1 MCVIFRLISLASS
14 KRNRN
19 YVAEKGFNP
28 PNPSCTHHTHANAQT
43 HTNPTETHTHIY
55 IQCDRYQFSNVLLI
69 LVALNFKTNNS
80 FFSNFHAADITAIIA
95 DLHVVK

>member
-1 MCVIFRLISLASS
+1 
-14 KRNRN
+14 
-19 YVAEKGFNP
+19 VAEKGINP
-28 PNPSCTHHTHANAQT
+28 PIHLAHTTHMQMHRHIQAHIQ
-43 HTNPTETHTHIY
+43 THTHIHT
-55 IQCDRYQFSNVLLI
+55 QCDRYQFSNVLLI